1 VTDGAAEHQHEIGVV
16 PRTRAEH
23 LAARLEARI
32 RSLSPGAPLG
42 TIEELRVE
50 SGFARAT
57 VSEAVRLLADRGVL
71 VVRPGRGGG
80 LFVADQ
86 GPVVRMR
93 RTLLAAAD
101 RPTEVADAVELRNHL
116 EELIDIGAARR
127 CGEADAAGLRDRLR
141 AMETAP
147 DWDGFV
153 RATWALHERIAA
165 LCPNAMARAVYV
177 GTLGHLGTTSPQLE
191 ADDAEAYRAR
201 RLQAHVE
208 LVDAITTG
216 DEDAVRAA
224 VARHH
229 HTD

>member
-1 VTDGAAEHQHEIGVV
+1 MTEGPAERQHEAGVV

-32 RSLSPGAPLG
+32 RTLAPGAPVG
-42 TIEELRVE
+42 TIEELRTE

-80 LFVADQ
+80 LFAAEQ

-93 RTLLAAAD
+93 RTLLAAAN
-101 RPTEVADAVELRNHL
+101 RPTEVADAVELRNQL
-116 EELIDIGAARR
+116 EELIDLGAARC
-127 CGEADAAGLRDRLR
+127 CGEADAAELRSRLR
-141 AMETAP
+141 AMEVAA
-147 DWDGFV
+147 DWGGFV
-153 RATWALHERIAA
+153 RATWALHERIAE

-177 GTLGHLGTTSPQLE
+177 ATLGHLGTTSPQLE
-191 ADDAEAYRAR
+191 SDDARSYRGR
-201 RLQAHVE
+201 RLQVHVD
-208 LVDAITTG
+208 LVDAITAG
-216 DEDAVRAA
+216 DDAAVRAA